1 MPSEPGGVA
10 KLLSSRTMLRALL
23 VAAFLVG
30 ALTWRLDQAVG
41 IAYETDW
48 VPPSYQ
54 AVQQANPLRECPG
67 CPRLPDDGWVWAYT
81 AGTVLAFVF
90 LLLAV
95 LVWRLR
101 AFRGQPSNNDL
112 DRFLYGAT
120 VVVIVTAVGAAA
132 GRRYAAVG
140 SNARLVTLAAMLTV
154 VALACIVVQALAIA
168 TVAGSEGRTGSLL
181 ARFRRLIQRQSI
193 NLLSVAVLTIAL
205 LLVAQTSGQAIDSI
219 RTWGITS
226 AHGGARLG
234 FGFATALLLALV
246 LYESGLRLNQSRAA
260 TRANAKAVPWLLW
273 LTIGIVLIEVG
284 AAAAAFGPVGYGPIV
299 LGGIALLL
307 GLLELPRLP
316 GGADPAHSGLELEQ
330 PPDERGPEYIAIVP
344 LLAIAATSVAAAVDA
359 SLSGGVSRNTLAEFI
374 PALLLGAAAVVMSTE
389 RSAPQLDSP
398 PLRIWLLIFGLML
411 GASLVVV
418 LLQHASVAAVVGYL
432 CCIAVV
438 VYTVVLFHPPADAG
452 VLTIVRRSMLSLPI
466 AAGAGVAVFAAVHL
480 STRSVSVTLGT
491 FALVNVSLA
500 FILTLMHFA
509 VRGSL
514 LYRPPRLLWWFGLE
528 QLPIVTIILLAW
540 IGAGLIGSPETL
552 HEARLSD
559 RQAVPMIDGQ
569 PTSLLSPTLEQA
581 FNAWTQAQPELGP
594 RGRLEA
600 GAPVPL
606 VLVAAHGGGIRA
618 AYWTALTLDCVVGV
632 SSERFSVAALEADD
646 TLRTETC
653 KERRRSPEKS
663 REAARRIFLASGV
676 SGGAVG
682 LYAYARQ
689 LLSGDL
695 GDGGWVD
702 EQLGRD
708 YASATVGWALF
719 HDIPNRFLGLNPHR
733 GGGCGWRFF
742 GTCFTND
749 RAAVLEDDFDHS
761 WGGPAP
767 TLRRTWD
774 ARFSA
779 DRVER
784 ETVQAV
790 PLLLTNATVTGG
802 KARAVVSAADLGAW
816 PLRESD
822 QASGSALD
830 PYPLAGTV
838 EVADTLCF
846 SNDVRLSTAAFLGA
860 RFPYVSPSGHL
871 SGRCSRPEGAPLGP
885 DRDSRCA
892 SAAASTCE
900 TRLVDGGYADNSGL
914 FTIDAIWPTLRSL
927 IVRFNSGSNR
937 KIAPVIIELDNHYVA
952 GLDKPLPAGG
962 TKSESLLPLTTA
974 FGARESIQTY
984 ARALAFRLLPSSCVV
999 TIAPGLHPGLT
1010 APLGWELSRGAR
1022 NDLEAGLVRPPP
1034 RSDAARRNWP
1044 VYQLRRL
1051 QQWFGSGNEKDEG
1064 LTPGLASCIPR

>member
-1 MPSEPGGVA
+1 MNGHAPVKP
-10 KLLSSRTMLRALL
+10 LTSRTMLRLL
-23 VAAFLVG
+23 LAAAFLVG
-30 ALTWRLDQAVG
+30 VLTWRLDQAVRT
-41 IAYETDW
+41 AYKTNW
-48 VPPSYQ
+48 VPFRYQ
-54 AVQQANPLRECPG
+54 AVQQANLLRECPG
-67 CPRLPDDGWVWAYT
+67 CPRLPSDGWVWVYT

-120 VVVIVTAVGAAA
+120 VAVLVTAVGAAV

-140 SNARLVTLAAMLTV
+140 SNAELVTLATMLTL

-168 TVAGSEGRTGSLL
+168 TVAGSKDRTGSLL
-181 ARFRRLIQRQSI
+181 TRLRRLIQRQRI
-193 NLLSVAVLTIAL
+193 NLLGVTVLTIAL

-260 TRANAKAVPWLLW
+260 TRANVKAVPWPLW
-273 LTIGIVLIEVG
+273 LTIGVVLIEFGIV
-284 AAAAAFGPVGYGPIV
+284 AAAYGPVGYGPIV
-299 LGGIALLL
+299 LGGIAVLL

-316 GGADPAHSGLELEQ
+316 AGAGATHSGLEVEQ

-359 SLSGGVSRNTLAEFI
+359 SLSGGVSGNTLAGFI
-374 PALLLGAAAVVMSTE
+374 PALLLAGAAVVMTSE
-389 RSAPQLDSP
+389 GPAPQLNSP
-398 PLRIWLLIFGLML
+398 SLRIWLLIFGLML
-411 GASLVVV
+411 AASLVVV
-418 LLQHASVAAVVGYL
+418 LLQRASFAAVVGYL
-432 CCIAVV
+432 CCVVVV
-438 VYTVVLFHPPADAG
+438 VYAVMLFHPPARAG
-452 VLTIVRRSMLSLPI
+452 ALTRVPQAMLSLPI

-509 VRGSL
+509 VRASL

-528 QLPIVTIILLAW
+528 QLPLVTIILLAW

-552 HEARLSD
+552 HDARLSD
-559 RQAVPMIDGQ
+559 REAVLMSDGQ
-569 PTSLLSPTLEQA
+569 PTSPLSPTLEQA
-581 FNAWTQAQPELGP
+581 FVAWTQAQPELASQQGQ
-594 RGRLEA
+594 EA

-618 AYWTALTLDCVVGV
+618 AYWTALVLDCVVGV
-632 SSERFSVAALEADD
+632 SSERFSVTALAANDA
-646 TLRTETC
+646 LRTETC
-653 KERRRSPEKS
+653 KEQRRSAEGS
-663 REAARRIFLASGV
+663 RAAARRIFLASGV

-689 LLSGDL
+689 LLTADL

-702 EQLGRD
+702 RQLGRD

-719 HDIPNRFLGLNPHR
+719 HDIPNRFLGLNPQR

-742 GTCFTND
+742 GTCLTND

-761 WGGPAP
+761 WGGETPM
-767 TLRRTWD
+767 LRHTWD
-774 ARFSA
+774 ARFSG
-779 DRVER
+779 DTVER
-784 ETVQAV
+784 GKAQTV

-816 PLRESD
+816 PLRESGEA
-822 QASGSALD
+822 ASSALD
-830 PYPLAGTV
+830 PHPLAGTV
-838 EVADTLCF
+838 EVADALCF
-846 SNDVRLSTAAFLGA
+846 SRDIRLSTAAFLGA

-871 SGRCSRPEGAPLGP
+871 SGRCGRSAGAPLGA
-885 DRDSRCA
+885 DRDSRCAA

-914 FTIDAIWPTLRSL
+914 FTIGAIWPTLRDL

-962 TKSESLLPLTTA
+962 TKAESLLPLTTA

-984 ARALAFRLLPSSCVV
+984 ARAQAFRLLPPSCVV

-1022 NDLEAGLVRPPP
+1022 DDLEAGLVRPPP
-1034 RSDAARRNWP
+1034 RSDAASRNSP

-1051 QQWFGSGNEKDEG
+1051 QQWLGSGNEKGEG
-1064 LTPGLASCIPR
+1064 LTPGLTSCIPR